1 MAWRV
6 RAHFGEIEELARSLG
21 IAAVGSL
28 FLLAFAAVAADAG
41 LLIAFG
47 VESAAALLDGFGV
60 DAVLETIQG
69 VSDSGVL

>member
-1 MAWRV
+1 MVHSSR
-6 RAHFGEIEELARSLG
+6 I
-21 IAAVGSL
+21 GST
-28 FLLAFAAVAADAG
+28 ATRRRCACAAVAADAG

-69 VSDSGVL
+69 ISDSGVL